1 MTIAQINAITAAYVA
16 AAKAAGKFTP
26 SANNIAGL
34 IDKIGKMVTVDN
46 KFIDK
51 LGIFDGD
58 KLPLG
63 KTVEEWYQDLDNVFD
78 KDTNPDNAADNALRP
93 YAPTYRP
100 CSYSYTLGE
109 KIIPTSIKYNEY
121 ERACLDAG
129 DYSALTGMITKR
141 LYDTYAQF
149 KFGAK
154 KQMIGNAIKF
164 ANLMK
169 TSATAITQFGE
180 TAAPVQYHASSESTA
195 RTGTVVAGNRY
206 FIGSNM
212 ASATKVA
219 IAIKGRDSASKTW
232 AEDVAAGVLVE
243 LNLIEKIDKPV
254 DTTTGEAWIQK
265 VKECVEDASFAHEG
279 DSFNGNTVGAC
290 EDGLVLVVK
299 KGVKPVLDVQV
310 LAGAMNPED
319 LALPVQ
325 ITVVDDFGDDNT
337 GCFAVLCDAR
347 GLRLHNSYEA
357 VREQPN
363 GYSDHVSFF
372 LHSENTAFISKNCFF
387 KAFVA

>member
-16 AAKAAGKFTP
+16 AAKAAGQFTP

-195 RTGTVVAGNRY
+195 VTAEIVAGNRY
-206 FIGSNM
+206 FIGANM
-212 ASATKVA
+212 AGATKVA
-219 IAIKGRDSASKTW
+219 IAIKGRASASKTW

-243 LNLIEKIDKPV
+243 LSLIESIDKPV
-254 DTTTGEAWIQK
+254 DTTTGEAFIQK
-265 VKECVEDASFAHEG
+265 VKECIEDASFAHEG
-279 DSFNGNTVGAC
+279 DSFNGNTIGAS
-290 EDGLVLVVK
+290 EDGLVLLVK
-299 KGVKPVLDVQV
+299 KGINPVLTVQV
-310 LAGAMNPED
+310 LAGAINRDE

-337 GCFAVLCDAR
+337 GCYAVLCDAR

-372 LHSENTAFISKNCFF
+372 LHSENTAFISKNCYF
-387 KAFVA
+387 KAFVD

>member
-195 RTGTVVAGNRY
+195 RTG
-206 FIGSNM
+206 
-212 ASATKVA
+212 
-219 IAIKGRDSASKTW
+219 
-232 AEDVAAGVLVE
+232 
-243 LNLIEKIDKPV
+243 P
-254 DTTTGEAWIQK
+254 
-265 VKECVEDASFAHEG
+265 
-279 DSFNGNTVGAC
+279 
-290 EDGLVLVVK
+290 
-299 KGVKPVLDVQV
+299 
-310 LAGAMNPED
+310 
-319 LALPVQ
+319 
-325 ITVVDDFGDDNT
+325 
-337 GCFAVLCDAR
+337 
-347 GLRLHNSYEA
+347 
-357 VREQPN
+357 REP
-363 GYSDHVSFF
+363 
-372 LHSENTAFISKNCFF
+372 
-387 KAFVA
+387 